1 MDNFIRKRIDIA
13 TCWATNR
20 ISAMDTLERY
30 EDSYAIAEEF
40 REWILHIG
48 EKNENLRD
56 SVLNFPKELKKLIR
70 RYPTFAD
77 ARAALTA
84 LNWSK
89 GESGNAE
96 SNWIAVTE
104 LDPRYSDEEWLKKIR
119 RWPPQPIKDLM
130 NFIDLK

>member
-1 MDNFIRKRIDIA
+1 MEVQSCNLLDNTFTFFCVYLYTTFEGSMENFIRKRIDIA

-56 SVLNFPKELKKLIR
+56 SVLNFPKELK
-70 RYPTFAD
+70 
-77 ARAALTA
+77 
-84 LNWSK
+84 
-89 GESGNAE
+89 
-96 SNWIAVTE
+96 E
-104 LDPRYSDEEWLKKIR
+104 LLDQKVND
-119 RWPPQPIKDLM
+119 
-130 NFIDLK
+130 